1 MDQPAL
7 FHESITDALRDIV
20 KHLGGVKKVG
30 SEMRPDLTIDNA
42 GRWLSD
48 CLNDDR
54 REKLS
59 PDQVLYLLKRGRE
72 IGSHEAMAFIAQEC
86 GYAAPQPVEPEDE
99 RAALQ
104 RQYIEMGRA
113 MLKAAERIE
122 ALTKPAMSVRV
133 AA

>member
-7 FHESITDALRDIV
+7 FHESINDALRDIV

-30 SEMRPDLTIDNA
+30 SDMRPDLTIDNA
-42 GRWLSD
+42 GRWLAD

-72 IGSHEAMAFIAQEC
+72 IGSHGAMAFIASEC
-86 GYAAPQPVEPEDE
+86 GYAAPQPIEPEDE
-99 RAALQ
+99 KAALM
-104 RQYIEMGRA
+104 RQYIEMGKA

-122 ALTKPAMSVRV
+122 DLAKPGIAVRV

>member
-30 SEMRPDLTIDNA
+30 SEMRPDLTIDNS

-48 CLNDDR
+48 CLNDDS

-72 IGSHEAMAFIAQEC
+72 IGSHEAMQFIATEC
-86 GYAAPQPVEPEDE
+86 GYATPQPIEPEDE
-99 RAALQ
+99 KASLM
-104 RQYIEMGRA
+104 RQYIETA
-113 MLKAAERIE
+113 KALGKMASRIE
-122 ALTKPAMSVRV
+122 SLTKPSISVRV

>member
-7 FHESITDALRDIV
+7 FHESINDALRDIV

-30 SEMRPDLTIDNA
+30 AEMRHADMNPDQA

-72 IGSHEAMAFIAQEC
+72 IGSHGAMAFIAQEC
-86 GYAAPQPVEPEDE
+86 GYAAPQPIEPEDE
-99 RAALQ
+99 KAALQ
-104 RQYIEMGRA
+104 RQYIEMAKA
-113 MLKAAERIE
+113 MGKMAERIE
-122 ALTKPAMSVRV
+122 ALGRPHTVRV